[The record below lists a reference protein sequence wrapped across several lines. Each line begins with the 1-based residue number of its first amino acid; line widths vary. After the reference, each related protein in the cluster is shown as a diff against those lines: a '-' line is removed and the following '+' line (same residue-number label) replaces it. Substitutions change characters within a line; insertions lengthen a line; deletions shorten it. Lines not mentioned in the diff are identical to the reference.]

1 MRAGD
6 LTERVT
12 IQQKTLVP
20 DTWGGSTATWATFAT
35 VWANIRH
42 MNGKEFITA
51 GAEASQSTASIRIRK
66 LAGVTT
72 SMRVLVGTDIYNIN
86 AVLPGPNN
94 VFIDLAVTAGV
105 NEG

>member
-1 MRAGD
+1 MKAGTLD
-6 LTERVT
+6 KRIT

-20 DTWGGSTATWATFAT
+20 DGWGDSTAVWATFAT

-42 MNGKEFITA
+42 MNGKEFIAA
-51 GAEASQSTASIRIRK
+51 GAEAAQSTASIRIRK

-72 SMRVLVGTDIYNIN
+72 SMRVLHGADIYNIN